1 MVTHILKNVATR
13 ATVPRNRMPCR
24 RGFVLS
30 DIPFFAKEE
39 SLKTPVVASV
49 TPASTTPIS
58 TTLTSTMTTSS
69 THAPDT
75 RSPDTR
81 IKLLIGE
88 RTFITTR
95 RTLTTESGYFK
106 QRFATSWGKTPQ
118 DGTYFIDAD
127 PVLFEHILRY
137 LRHPAFPLFYD
148 HVHGHDVGLYAS
160 LHNEASY
167 FQIHRLQKW
176 LAAKRYLEAIQVK
189 HTADVVEN
197 WNDCTL
203 PSDTYLTAKPYREEV
218 SNGAKS
224 AGSGG
229 GGGSVCVGNRCCC
242 GNQGQNTAQAA
253 QQGKKKTKAAVP
265 KVELVKFA
273 VVKRQIILKSEVC
286 RPQPENAPTDLGA

>member
-1 MVTHILKNVATR
+1 MITHILKNVATR
-13 ATVPRNRMPCR
+13 ASVPKNRMPCR

-39 SLKTPVVASV
+39 ALKTPVVASV
-49 TPASTTPIS
+49 TPARTTPIS
-58 TTLTSTMTTSS
+58 TTLTSTMPTSS

-75 RSPDTR
+75 RPPDTR
-81 IKLLIGE
+81 IKLLVGE

-95 RTLTTESGYFK
+95 RTLATESGYFK
-106 QRFATSWGKTPQ
+106 HRFATLWGKTPQ

-127 PVLFEHILRY
+127 PALFEHILRY

-160 LHNEASY
+160 LHNEANY
-167 FQIHRLQKW
+167 FQIRRLQKW

-189 HTADVVEN
+189 HTMNVVEN

-218 SNGAKS
+218 FNGAKS

-229 GGGSVCVGNRCCC
+229 AGGLGSVCPGNRCCC
-242 GNQGQNTAQAA
+242 GNQGQNTAQ
-253 QQGKKKTKAAVP
+253 QGKKKAKAAVA
-265 KVELVKFA
+265 KVEPVKFA
-273 VVKRQIILKSEVC
+273 VVKRQIILKPEVC